1 MRGPAGRGGGGAEGA
16 RCRRFEGKVA
26 LVTGGAS
33 GIGLATAERLLE
45 EGAAV
50 VIADLDGEAGEA
62 AAAALR
68 GRGLELASAA
78 RCDVT
83 RGDQVQAL
91 VGAVLA
97 RHERLDV
104 LFNNAGIFEPGE
116 VHEVDEEAWD
126 RQMGVNL
133 RAVYLVA
140 HHAVPV
146 MLARGGGAIVNNA
159 SVAALVG
166 DHAAAAYCASKGGV
180 ALLTKQMALDY
191 AARGIRVNAICCGE
205 IDTPLFVRESY
216 QIGMTP
222 DSYREL
228 LNEAHPIGR
237 IGLPSEAAAA
247 VAFLASDDA
256 SFVTGVLL
264 PVDGGYAAQ

>member
-1 MRGPAGRGGGGAEGA
+1 MSASGKVGRW
-16 RCRRFEGKVA
+16 CSRFEGKVA
-26 LVTGGAS
+26 LITGGAS
-33 GIGLATAERLLE
+33 GIGLAAAGRLLA

-50 VIADLDGEAGEA
+50 VIADLDGEAAEA
-62 AAAALR
+62 AADSLLARGGAA
-68 GRGLELASAA
+68 AA
-78 RCDVT
+78 RRCDVT
-83 RGDQVQAL
+83 RAEEVAEL
-91 VGAVLA
+91 VEWAVEEHG
-97 RHERLDV
+97 RIDV
-104 LFNNAGIFEPGE
+104 LFSNAGIFEPGE
-116 VHEVDEEAWD
+116 VHEVDEDAWD
-126 RQMGVNL
+126 RQIGVNL
-133 RAVYLVA
+133 RAVYLMARHV
-140 HHAVPV
+140 VPV
-146 MLARGGGAIVNNA
+146 MLAQGGGAIVHNA

-166 DHAAAAYCASKGGV
+166 DRAAAAYCASKGGV

-205 IDTPLFVRESY
+205 VDTPLFEREAY

-228 LNEAHPIGR
+228 LDEAHPMGR

-256 SFVTGVLL
+256 SFITGVLL

>member
-1 MRGPAGRGGGGAEGA
+1 VSAA

-33 GIGLATAERLLE
+33 GIGLATAERLLD

-50 VIADLDGEAGEA
+50 VIADLDGDGAAA
-62 AAAALR
+62 AAAALHLR
-68 GRGLELASAA
+68 GGSADGR

-83 RGDQVQAL
+83 RGDEVAAL
-91 VGAVLA
+91 VSWIVDEYGRV
-97 RHERLDV
+97 DV

-126 RQMGVNL
+126 RQLGVNL

-140 HHAVPV
+140 RHVVPV
-146 MLARGGGAIVNNA
+146 MLAQGGGAIVNNA

-222 DSYREL
+222 ESYREL